1 MLVMLSGDPR
11 GDDDLVRIV
20 PRFVLGQD
28 VGVDDPRSLD
38 FELDGTSEV
47 EGEVEPVLPVTS
59 TGSSALCVGCWNAC
73 YYVALTS

>member
-11 GDDDLVRIV
+11 GDDDLVGIV

-38 FELDGTSEV
+38 FELDGTSEI
-47 EGEVEPVLPVTS
+47 EGEVEAVLPVPS
-59 TGSSALCVGCWNAC
+59 IGRELFCIG
-73 YYVALTS
+73 Y

>member
-1 MLVMLSGDPR
+1 VIPIDREIYMLVMLSRDPR
-11 GDDDLVRIV
+11 GDDNLVCIV

-59 TGSSALCVGCWNAC
+59 IGRELFVMLDGT
-73 YYVALTS
+73 

>member
-11 GDDDLVRIV
+11 GDDNLVCIV

-38 FELDGTSEV
+38 FELDGTSEI
-47 EGEVEPVLPVTS
+47 EGEVEPILPVTS
-59 TGSSALCVGCWNAC
+59 IGRELCCIGYRNAC
-73 YYVALTS
+73 YCVALTS